1 MAGNSSGRAGTFH
14 SAIPIRRRRQDGPRG
29 AHLSACLL
37 LDVSSPAVASPS
49 TGVSQSDRRRLAVAA
64 AVGFLLLGLG
74 AAIVGPALPALR
86 TQYDISDTA
95 SSFLVSAF
103 WAGSVIG
110 VIAGGYL
117 LPRLP
122 PRYLLSGGFAL
133 MAVGALAVAGASSAV
148 LAGAGLALYGLGFG
162 LLDIG
167 INLTVAR
174 AYAGGSGAALI
185 AVNGSYGIGAI
196 VGPLIVARSPGDA
209 GAPFLIFAAGAA
221 VLVLLTLTVRAG
233 AIQTAARVPTDRRI
247 VWLLVGFGL
256 LLITYVATETGASV
270 WETTH
275 LLGVTTMSH
284 AAAARANSLFWIG
297 LTLGRFLGAPLAL
310 RFSPAAL
317 VFGSLT
323 AAGASFVLAT
333 WTGAAV
339 LAYALVGLFFAPVFP
354 TVIAW
359 MARAVP
365 SGQGSTA
372 VFACALAGPVVVQPM
387 LGASA
392 DQFGAGSIP
401 IVLAILTGVTLA
413 TAVSLTRRLRAAPAV
428 ADVAVTTLR

>member
-1 MAGNSSGRAGTFH
+1 MSLPTG
-14 SAIPIRRRRQDGPRG
+14 
-29 AHLSACLL
+29 
-37 LDVSSPAVASPS
+37 VSPP
-49 TGVSQSDRRRLAVAA
+49 TGVSQSDRGRLAVAA

-86 TQYDISDTA
+86 TQYAISDTA

-122 PRYLLSGGFAL
+122 PRFLLSGGFAL
-133 MAVGALAVAGASSAV
+133 MAVGALAVAGAPSAV

-174 AYAGGSGAALI
+174 AYAEGSGAVLI

-209 GAPFLIFAAGAA
+209 GVPFLIFAVGAA

-233 AIQTAARVPTDRRI
+233 AIQTADRVPTNRRI

-256 LLITYVATETGASV
+256 LLITYVATETGASA

-275 LLGVTTMSH
+275 LLGTTTMSH

-317 VFGSLT
+317 VFGALS
-323 AAGASFVLAT
+323 AAGLSFVLAT

-339 LAYALVGLFFAPVFP
+339 IAYGLVGLFLAPVFP

-359 MARAVP
+359 MARAIP

-372 VFACALAGPVVVQPM
+372 VFAFALAGPVIVSPL

-392 DQFGAGSIP
+392 DRLGAGSIP
-401 IVLAILTGVTLA
+401 IALAILSALTLG
-413 TAVSLTRRLRAAPAV
+413 TLVSLTRRLRAVPGAAEPAV
-428 ADVAVTTLR
+428 ATLR

>member
-1 MAGNSSGRAGTFH
+1 MAGTPRVERGRSTLP
-14 SAIPIRRRRQDGPRG
+14 SRSDGGGRTG
-29 AHLSACLL
+29 RFARIGSACLL
-37 LDVSSPAVASPS
+37 Q
-49 TGVSQSDRRRLAVAA
+49 GVSPPPGVSHSDRLRLAIAA
-64 AVGFLLLGLG
+64 AIGFLLLGLG

-86 TQYDISDTA
+86 SQYAISDTA

-103 WAGSVIG
+103 WAGSVVG

-117 LPRLP
+117 LPRLA

-133 MAVGALAVAGASSAV
+133 MAVGAVAVAGAPSAL
-148 LAGAGLALYGLGFG
+148 LAGAGLCLYGLGFG

-174 AYAGGSGAALI
+174 AYAGGSGAVLI

-221 VLVLLTLTVRAG
+221 VLVLLTLSVRAG
-233 AIQTAARVPTDRRI
+233 AIATAERVPTDTRI
-247 VWLLVGFGL
+247 LWVLVGFGL
-256 LLITYVATETGASV
+256 LLITYIATETGASA

-275 LLGVTTMSH
+275 LLGTTAMTH
-284 AAAARANSLFWIG
+284 AAAARANSLFWVG
-297 LTLGRFLGAPLAL
+297 MTLGRFLGAPLAL
-310 RFSPAAL
+310 RFAPATL

-323 AAGASFVLAT
+323 AAGLSFVLAT
-333 WTGAAV
+333 WSGAAV
-339 LAYALVGLFFAPVFP
+339 VAYGLAGLFLAPIFP

-372 VFACALAGPVVVQPM
+372 VFAFALAGPVVVSPL

-392 DQFGAGSIP
+392 DRLGAGSIP
-401 IVLAILTGVTLA
+401 IALAVLTVVTLG
-413 TAVSLTRRLRAAPAV
+413 TAVSLTRRLRVAPGGDAPRAAIA
-428 ADVAVTTLR
+428 TLP